1 MMRWTQTLLHRC
13 QADPLKHS
21 ASDDDDDDVDGYD
34 DPYHTLVYDPLK
46 HDEHGHCD
54 VDDHSHMDID
64 DYLDGPVMKHVVTEI
79 MALSTLTRGDLGRR
93 QSDDDDD
100 GYDDH

>member
-1 MMRWTQTLLHRC
+1 MIRWTQTLLHRC
-13 QADPLKHS
+13 QADPLEHS
-21 ASDDDDDDVDGYD
+21 ASDDDDDVDDGYD
-34 DPYHTLVYDPLK
+34 DHYHTHVYDPLK

-79 MALSTLTRGDLGRR
+79 MAP
-93 QSDDDDD
+93 
-100 GYDDH
+100 

>member
-46 HDEHGHCD
+46 HDERGHTCAAAEQVEVQD
-54 VDDHSHMDID
+54 
-64 DYLDGPVMKHVVTEI
+64 P
-79 MALSTLTRGDLGRR
+79 RR
-93 QSDDDDD
+93 QVHD
-100 GYDDH
+100 